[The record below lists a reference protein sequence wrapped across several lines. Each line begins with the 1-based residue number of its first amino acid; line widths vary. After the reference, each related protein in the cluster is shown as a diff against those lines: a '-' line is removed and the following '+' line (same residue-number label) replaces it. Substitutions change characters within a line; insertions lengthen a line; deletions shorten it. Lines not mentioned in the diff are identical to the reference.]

1 MEKSKKNKVKLVPG
15 SILILI
21 GTILLLS
28 GIRQGLLF
36 ILMGGLFVY
45 SYSKTKR
52 KIEEEVKEEEDN
64 KGKDLKSPI
73 FRKIWNKNK
82 SELIKLN
89 HFLLNTPK
97 GKRGVTEV
105 SKSNVGTTT
114 SGYIDYHINIRNKE
128 TWYGISIN
136 DITHDPWTRVKRKKI
151 QFYGNKPVSKYE
163 HLPEYEGSWNTKETG
178 TIFKI
183 KEKERLNWIIKNID
197 KSDFG
202 ISDYFENQDNKV
214 LTKKNKITTF
224 FNKNKITLEGKDFE
238 VLLKKHQTK
247 IIDIDRNYI
256 KQFVKVSSYL
266 RTKNLNILTIFN
278 LVKKTKTIEDFEL
291 YEGFL
296 KNEVYLFNLVLFNS
310 LNMIISLIEDE
321 MITFYE
327 IYDMFD
333 KLNIFDSNWEIEVS
347 QKLENID
354 TKLDELINSI
364 DKMSMKLT
372 LQLQQLFIENEK
384 TNRILSEELKSINSS
399 IDSNGLLQLIST
411 YQLYKINKNTKN
423 LRG

>member
-15 SILILI
+15 SLLIFF
-21 GTILLLS
+21 GTITLLS

-52 KIEEEVKEEEDN
+52 KIEKEEKGPSNEEN
-64 KGKDLKSPI
+64 KYSNLKSPI
-73 FRKIWNKNK
+73 FRKIWNKKK
-82 SELIKLN
+82 SELIKLLY
-89 HFLLNTPK
+89 FLLNMKSKDYGNIEVIKFQPK
-97 GKRGVTEV
+97 DSEWGILDECF
-105 SKSNVGTTT
+105 
-114 SGYIDYHINIRNKE
+114 IQIRNKD
-128 TWYGISIN
+128 TWYGITIN
-136 DITHDPWTRVKRKKI
+136 DITHDPYKKNKRNKI
-151 QFYGNKPVSKYE
+151 QFIGTKSTEELYD
-163 HLPEYEGSWNTKETG
+163 GSLNT
-178 TIFKI
+178 FNL

-256 KQFVKVSSYL
+256 KQFVKVSNYL

-372 LQLQQLFIENEK
+372 LQLQQLFLENEK

-423 LRG
+423 LKG